1 MTYQRKYEVL
11 FVSYR
16 KQQRV
21 NVPERLSTGEVVEI
35 QTFTGDTGEKFGNE
49 SETKISAKLL
59 RVLVRAYLPSF
70 LFTAFLKLIYDVMQF
85 ISPLLLK

>member
-1 MTYQRKYEVL
+1 M
-11 FVSYR
+11 
-16 KQQRV
+16 

-35 QTFTGDTGEKFGNE
+35 QTFTGDTGEEFGNE

-59 RVLVRAYLPSF
+59 HVLVRAYLPSF